1 MNDNNN
7 EVLYLLILALAGF
20 CVWLYT
26 QLRKAKQQQ
35 ENLSKENTKL
45 IADNALLEA
54 EHLKFQLTPHTLNNI
69 MQNLK
74 SIAKKLNTGM
84 ETLSETLEY
93 ILYKGKTHMV
103 SVEEE
108 LVFIERYLEL
118 NDLFTSELDSIKL
131 EKNIQTKSLYYSTPC
146 LPHLISA
153 YFIENAFKHGNI
165 HHPEFLKV
173 SVCLTDNNFELTV
186 KNKVGNRKNH
196 GKGGIGLTNMK
207 KRLELLTNGKYE
219 VKSEEVNGEYFA
231 KLLIHFI

>member
-1 MNDNNN
+1 MDDNNN
-7 EVLYLLILALAGF
+7 EILYLFILVLAGF

-26 QLRKAKQQQ
+26 QLKKEKRQQ
-35 ENLSKENTKL
+35 EKLRKENTKL

-84 ETLSETLEY
+84 ETLSETLDY
-93 ILYKGKTHMV
+93 ILYKGNKHMV

-108 LVFIERYLEL
+108 LQFIEKYLEL

-131 EKNIQTKSLYYSTPC
+131 HKNIQQKSKYYSTPC

-153 YFIENAFKHGNI
+153 YFIENAFKHGDI
-165 HHPEFLKV
+165 HHPDFLQV
-173 SVCLTDNNFELTV
+173 SVSLNDSNFELSV
-186 KNKVGNRKNH
+186 ENKIGNRKNN
-196 GKGGIGLTNMK
+196 GKGGIGLINMK

-219 VKSEEVNGEYFA
+219 VKAEEVNGVYSS
-231 KLLIHFI
+231 KLLIHF